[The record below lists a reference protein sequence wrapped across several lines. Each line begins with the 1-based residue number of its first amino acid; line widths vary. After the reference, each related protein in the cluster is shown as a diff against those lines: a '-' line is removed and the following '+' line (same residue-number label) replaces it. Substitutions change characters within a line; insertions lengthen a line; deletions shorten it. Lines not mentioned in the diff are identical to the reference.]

1 MQIKSFSDIPEALFY
16 SFYQWTE
23 ESIGNFNLMIG
34 ISMLLILISLAALL
48 FLTKRI
54 GNADE
59 RTNAIYKNWAFVLL
73 MMIVIC
79 DTIFPKTY
87 LILQFSTFKY
97 IMALLVGDIYLL
109 IKYKKDFS

>member
-16 SFYQWTE
+16 SLYQWTE
-23 ESIGNFNLMIG
+23 ESIGNFNILIG
-34 ISMLLILISLAALL
+34 VGMLLILIALVALL

-73 MMIVIC
+73 MTIVIC
-79 DTIFPKTY
+79 DIIFPKTY
-87 LILQFSTFKY
+87 LILQFMTYKY
-97 IMALLVGDIYLL
+97 IIALLVGDLYLL